1 MGGGQFCG
9 RNDIRNNALSK
20 RMQQFDFTRGTGVK
34 QTFEYS
40 YKSRYKP
47 EPGVDDLFLQKWVT
61 VKAPVEYYR
70 IASQEN
76 LNGSKLHYS
85 YHKGGKLQEIRATD
99 AAGKV
104 EFGKIA
110 CYEGKDT
117 YTIKGSNG
125 HEVTYRLHPD
135 RNTIVG
141 VESTARP
148 KMCYGYHKGK
158 ISARYLPNQHFL
170 KIKYYEEG
178 DKFTDLD
185 GEEQVIAKKHEGKV
199 QSLLS
204 RSTRGYEAAETHR
217 FFYNWRKTSVQD
229 ANGHITHY
237 DFDKYRRLTRVTKK
251 ETIFNFEWDKQ
262 GQLVKEST
270 CNGKEESVF
279 SKRRYFDDLGNVI
292 CERIFGNITG
302 GGSGES
308 FAKYF
313 SYSTDGLNLLKS
325 EDNDDNCKVKIF
337 YKSGTDLITSKHTYH
352 DGQMVRRTFFSYDKF
367 GSITKLVQ
375 DDGITIDESDLTGV
389 TERHIQRTVPR
400 AKIPFGVPSVV
411 SDFALDLA
419 TGQERLLHK
428 KKIDYREDGMVTK
441 EEHFDGDDTYRYT
454 LLWEYDSH
462 GNLTREVDALGQE
475 VTYVYDENDCL
486 VTERRP
492 SVTKRFVYDGCNR
505 VLKETL
511 KKNGQEICTK
521 YRYDVMG
528 NLIKTFDSCGR
539 CKLFQY
545 DAQDRLV
552 SVTDCP
558 TCGTQKFAYDPLEP
572 SQQESSWYDYTP
584 PHHSSHHLK
593 SKSAYP
599 QPMTPHSSDDQQSQQ
614 TTDEEDQTNS
624 SGP

>member
-1 MGGGQFCG
+1 VLIGQV
-9 RNDIRNNALSK
+9 A
-20 RMQQFDFTRGTGVK
+20 
-34 QTFEYS
+34 
-40 YKSRYKP
+40 
-47 EPGVDDLFLQKWVT
+47 
-61 VKAPVEYYR
+61 
-70 IASQEN
+70 
-76 LNGSKLHYS
+76 
-85 YHKGGKLQEIRATD
+85 
-99 AAGKV
+99 
-104 EFGKIA
+104 
-110 CYEGKDT
+110 
-117 YTIKGSNG
+117 
-125 HEVTYRLHPD
+125 
-135 RNTIVG
+135 
-141 VESTARP
+141 
-148 KMCYGYHKGK
+148 
-158 ISARYLPNQHFL
+158 
-170 KIKYYEEG
+170 
-178 DKFTDLD
+178 
-185 GEEQVIAKKHEGKV
+185 
-199 QSLLS
+199 
-204 RSTRGYEAAETHR
+204 
-217 FFYNWRKTSVQD
+217 
-229 ANGHITHY
+229 
-237 DFDKYRRLTRVTKK
+237 
-251 ETIFNFEWDKQ
+251 
-262 GQLVKEST
+262 
-270 CNGKEESVF
+270 
-279 SKRRYFDDLGNVI
+279 
-292 CERIFGNITG
+292 G

-558 TCGTQKFAYDPLEP
+558 TCGTQKFAYDPLGNIRESINENGEKTKAKFTVHGKP
-572 SQQESSWYDYTP
+572 YEVHYPDGTSEATTYDRRGNITSFVAKNGLKTLFSYDLFDHKTKETLLDKKGNVLEEKSWIYNSFHLLEEIDAEGVTTTYSYDFAGRLVKKRRLDQTTTYSYDALGRQTEIVECGVRTTCKTYNLLDQVVEEAVNEQAPIHFTYDTAGNVTSKQQGDSVITTRYDL
-584 PHHSSHHLK
+584 LK
-593 SKSAYP
+593 RPLEITDPEGRVTRFQYEHIKSALLTTETDPKGYQTITKKNGFDKVFLTLKKDP
-599 QPMTPHSSDDQQSQQ
+599 FGSILSKQERFYSKTGELIEIVVHIRQVQRIVAVGNHRRIGKCDFYWAIQSVI
-614 TTDEEDQTNS
+614 S
-624 SGP
+624 I